1 METAEEYVNFLINA
15 PINMELNKDTVPEI
29 MVDFTKDKVLEILKR
44 VGLDPLEIYW
54 ELEQIV

>member
-1 METAEEYVNFLINA
+1 MKTAEEYVNFLINA

-44 VGLDPLEIYW
+44 IGLDPLEIYW
-54 ELEQIV
+54 ELENIV